1 MPDITREEADA
12 VARFIEAARELR
24 ESPFFGEDEPKT
36 GWSVDPGSKGG
47 VADITV
53 GSSQVLTQMLLPF
66 RRIWMKKEPSNFY
79 KICNILRRHN
89 PSPDMQSFIDSI
101 RADHGRCSKQW
112 PTSTDSMECRQTP
125 EDFVNSYLNNLIAHS
140 EKDESKANQ
149 FAELRD
155 EIGHSKA
162 EALFR
167 IALQAIGCC
176 YINVLPVAEGA
187 LKFWAE
193 KKNVT
198 PSQAV
203 RKSMSR
209 DGVQVNADGTTITRG
224 SATPETVE
232 QTTTRLL
239 ARDSMSHLALLLKY
253 LSLRGVN
260 RVDVLMGAET
270 IRSVIEMSGYSVQ
283 ELPWN
288 RRSSDMPKVRTIW
301 CDPQLR
307 RTGKGWSVRKG
318 WMVASERKEILLG
331 GDALLLLEDELQTF
345 KKQMGLEGGQE
356 FGGDDP

>member
-1 MPDITREEADA
+1 MADITRKEANA
-12 VARFIEAARELR
+12 VARFIEAARELQ

-89 PSPDMQSFIDSI
+89 ASPDMQSFIDRI
-101 RADHGRCSKQW
+101 RANHNRYSKQW
-112 PTSTDSMECRQTP
+112 ETSSDSMGCRQTP

-140 EKDESKANQ
+140 EKDVSKANQ

-155 EIGHSKA
+155 QIGHSKG

-167 IALQAIGCC
+167 IALGAIGCC
-176 YINVLPVAEGA
+176 YISLLPLAEAA

-198 PSQAV
+198 PIHPV
-203 RKSMSR
+203 RTSMSR
-209 DGVQVNADGTTITRG
+209 DGVQVNADGTTIIRG

-232 QTTTRLL
+232 ETTTRLL

-260 RVDVLMGAET
+260 RVDVLIGAET

-283 ELPWN
+283 ELSWN
-288 RRSSDMPKVRTIW
+288 ARPSDRRKMRSSW
-301 CDPQLR
+301 CDPQLP
-307 RTGKGWSVRKG
+307 RTPKGGAVRKG
-318 WMVASERKEILLG
+318 WMQVSERKEILLG
-331 GDALLLLEDELQTF
+331 GDALLLLEDEFQTF
-345 KKQMGLEGGQE
+345 KKQMALEGRQE
-356 FGGDDP
+356 FPGHAT